1 MAGLARARQ
10 TPNSVSDDRDRSVRL
25 SPWLRR
31 HGSRSC
37 DTPMAGA
44 RRPCSPA
51 RPGER
56 RRHRSAVEAPIR
68 LRGPFR
74 QQVGKAAPIALLIQC
89 SSLSY
94 DYPTGGKVR
103 AHPFRPPSGPVIH
116 PACGSPWAGSDCC
129 AGAPRRHHHIRHFP
143 VRHFQAP
150 SRFTPRGVKPRK
162 RKWPPGWKRCF
173 AVPSRINR
181 RRPSRAT
188 VGAMSRPGGAARVGS
203 LRMPP
208 NRARRRA
215 RSRRAHAPAGGRA
228 RNRTDASGL
237 RWWRPRRSKPRVRA
251 R

>member
-1 MAGLARARQ
+1 MPQPIAWRTRHGAGSGALWAVGRSARHPAAMAGLARARQ

-116 PACGSPWAGSDCC
+116 VIHPACGSPWDGLGRIAARG
-129 AGAPRRHHHIRHFP
+129 RHGDASSQRVISRLRH
-143 VRHFQAP
+143 V
-150 SRFTPRGVKPRK
+150 SPRGV
-162 RKWPPGWKRCF
+162 
-173 AVPSRINR
+173 
-181 RRPSRAT
+181 
-188 VGAMSRPGGAARVGS
+188 
-203 LRMPP
+203 
-208 NRARRRA
+208 
-215 RSRRAHAPAGGRA
+215 
-228 RNRTDASGL
+228 
-237 RWWRPRRSKPRVRA
+237 
-251 R
+251 

>member
-10 TPNSVSDDRDRSVRL
+10 TPNPVSDDRDRSVRL

-31 HGSRSC
+31 RGSRSC

-56 RRHRSAVEAPIR
+56 RRHPSAVEAPIR
-68 LRGPFR
+68 LRGCVPSAGGEGGSDRAFCR
-74 QQVGKAAPIALLIQC
+74 QGRLHSSSRPSSRRTGPGQPCHATRQRESRVRSIQRALSLIQC

-129 AGAPRRHHHIRHFP
+129 AGAPRRRIFP
-143 VRHFQAP
+143 ARHFQAP

-162 RKWPPGWKRCF
+162 RKWPLGWKRCF
-173 AVPSRINR
+173 AVPSRTNR

-188 VGAMSRPGGAARVGS
+188 VG
-203 LRMPP
+203 L
-208 NRARRRA
+208 
-215 RSRRAHAPAGGRA
+215 
-228 RNRTDASGL
+228 
-237 RWWRPRRSKPRVRA
+237 
-251 R
+251 